1 VIHLQTGSESLHN
14 SKIVQDPKT
23 ESTKLQIPNNKQIT
37 MTKIPNPKLVS
48 SGTTALNS
56 VSVIEY
62 WDLGF
67 ICNLVLGIWDF
78 LV

>member
-1 VIHLQTGSESLHN
+1 MIAE
-14 SKIVQDPKT
+14 DPIT
-23 ESTKLQIPNNKQIT
+23 ESTKSQIPNNKQIA

-67 ICNLVLGIWDF
+67 IWNLVLGIWNFFLLDDVCSDF
-78 LV
+78 CK

>member
-1 VIHLQTGSESLHN
+1 
-14 SKIVQDPKT
+14 
-23 ESTKLQIPNNKQIT
+23 

-67 ICNLVLGIWDF
+67 LCNLVLGIWDF

>member
-1 VIHLQTGSESLHN
+1 MTYTI
-14 SKIVQDPKT
+14 SKIAWDPKT
-23 ESTKLQIPNNKQIT
+23 ESTKSQIPNN
-37 MTKIPNPKLVS
+37 KLVS

-67 ICNLVLGIWDF
+67 IRLRLNTL
-78 LV
+78 

>member
-1 VIHLQTGSESLHN
+1 
-14 SKIVQDPKT
+14 
-23 ESTKLQIPNNKQIT
+23 

-48 SGTTALNS
+48 SGTMALNS

-67 ICNLVLGIWDF
+67 ICNLVLGI
-78 LV
+78 

>member
-1 VIHLQTGSESLHN
+1 MIAE
-14 SKIVQDPKT
+14 DPIT
-23 ESTKLQIPNNKQIT
+23 ESTKSQVPNPKQIT
-37 MTKIPNPKLVS
+37 MTKIRNPKLVS